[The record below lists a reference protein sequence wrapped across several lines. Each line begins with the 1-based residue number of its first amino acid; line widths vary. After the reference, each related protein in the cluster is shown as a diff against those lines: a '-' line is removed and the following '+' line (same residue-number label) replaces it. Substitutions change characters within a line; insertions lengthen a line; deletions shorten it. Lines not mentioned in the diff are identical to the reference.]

1 MTHICEF
8 CNKSYKTLS
17 NLNNHKK
24 TAKFCLILQKES
36 KPDEEVVVKVLK
48 CEYCDKE
55 FTTKFIFNNH
65 MSVCTSKILYDK
77 LEKQKEELEHN
88 FNEQLKE
95 KDEQIL
101 RQNQLLNIKDK
112 LITEKDELLNE
123 NEEYLK
129 ERDELKNKCLLLSQS
144 LEFKD
149 IIIKDKDI
157 IIKDKDIIIKE
168 KDAIIKEKEQF
179 IQDNFKELIN
189 KQQAPVYQTTT
200 VNNQQH
206 ITNYNNYYN
215 KMFNELE
222 PLTNKYI
229 IDKINEVIT
238 PGSLIYV
245 HNLDNANSNIIDY
258 NFACSLVNILKNR
271 LFFTDTSRGKLVYK
285 DENNEKKVE
294 NAETLVLESMQI
306 AKKECLNICRVAID
320 IVRERE
326 QEFTDKDYG
335 QCISGLTQLSDCI
348 KLGKPH
354 AIITEIAN
362 KLCKHA
368 KFMPSLKE
376 FKMEQALK

>member
-1 MTHICEF
+1 MNNTNEFTCEF

-17 NLNNHKK
+17 SLNNHKK
-24 TAKFCLILQKES
+24 TAKFCLNLQKES
-36 KPDEEVVVKVLK
+36 KPNEEMIIKILK
-48 CEYCDKE
+48 CNYCNKE
-55 FTTKFIFNNH
+55 FTSKFVLNNH
-65 MSVCTSKILYDK
+65 INICSVKIIHEK
-77 LEKQKEELEHN
+77 LDEQKKELE
-88 FNEQLKE
+88 EQLKE
-95 KDEQIL
+95 KDNKIL
-101 RQNQLLNIKDK
+101 FLNQSLELK
-112 LITEKDELLNE
+112 EKVINE

-129 ERDELKNKCLLLSQS
+129 ERDELKNKCLLLTQS
-144 LEFKD
+144 LEF
-149 IIIKDKDI
+149 KDI

-179 IQDNFKELIN
+179 IQDNFKELIT

-200 VNNQQH
+200 VTNQQH

-229 IDKINEVIT
+229 IDKINETIT

-362 KLCKHA
+362 KLCKHG

-376 FKMEQALK
+376 FKMEQSLK

>member
-24 TAKFCLILQKES
+24 TAKFCLNLQKES

-88 FNEQLKE
+88 FKEQLKE

-101 RQNQLLNIKDK
+101 KQNRLLDFKDK
-112 LITEKDELLNE
+112 LIFQKDEQ
-123 NEEYLK
+123 LK
-129 ERDELKNKCLLLSQS
+129 EKEQQLKEKDELKNKCLLLNHSI
-144 LEFKD
+144 EFKD
-149 IIIKDKDI
+149 T
-157 IIKDKDIIIKE
+157 IIKE
-168 KDAIIKEKEQF
+168 KDAIIKDKEQF
-179 IQDNFKELIN
+179 IQDNFKELLS
-189 KQQAPVYQTTT
+189 KQQAPVYQNTT

-229 IDKINEVIT
+229 IDKISEIT
-238 PGSLIYV
+238 PGSLIYI

-285 DENNEKKVE
+285 DENNEKKLE

-306 AKKECLNICRVAID
+306 AKKECLNICKVAID
-320 IVRERE
+320 IVRERGE
-326 QEFTDKDYG
+326 EFTDKDYG

-362 KLCKHA
+362 KLCKNS
-368 KFMPSLKE
+368 KLMPSMKE
-376 FKMEQALK
+376 FKMEQAIAT

>member
-1 MTHICEF
+1 MDTEYVCEF

-24 TAKFCLILQKES
+24 TAKFCLNLQKES
-36 KPDEEVVVKVLK
+36 NPEKVIIQLLN
-48 CEYCDKE
+48 CEFCDKE
-55 FTTKFIFNNH
+55 FTNKFILNKHVDICPSKVIYRKFEEQIKEKNNTILLLNQ
-65 MSVCTSKILYDK
+65 SIEIRDKII
-77 LEKQKEELEHN
+77 
-88 FNEQLKE
+88 KE
-95 KDEQIL
+95 KDE
-101 RQNQLLNIKDK
+101 K
-112 LITEKDELLNE
+112 LKKKDELLNEKDQVLNE

-129 ERDELKNKCLLLSQS
+129 ERDELKNKCLLLTQS
-144 LEFKD
+144 LEFKN
-149 IIIKDKDI
+149 I

-168 KDAIIKEKEQF
+168 KDAVIKEKEQF
-179 IQDNFKELIN
+179 IQDNFKELIS
-189 KQQAPVYQTTT
+189 KQQAPVYQTTN

-229 IDKINEVIT
+229 IDKINETIT

-294 NAETLVLESMQI
+294 TAETLVLESMQI

-320 IVRERE
+320 IVRERGE
-326 QEFTDKDYG
+326 EFTDKDYG

-368 KFMPSLKE
+368 KFMPSIKE
-376 FKMEQALK
+376 FKMEQSIAT